1 MTTYKI
7 ASGQL
12 SFSQRLA
19 LSHNYPRSMLNYGVM
34 RRPPNGYHYETRRHI
49 SNTYPRNSY
58 TIRYGLSNVVRN
70 NNRGSSSP
78 SKGGKKK
85 PKRRN
90 PAMRTKVRRQ
100 MTPVRRPRVHHTR
113 VHQPRVHQPGV
124 HQSSS
129 QRRLEDRVHRRAKE
143 ENGQTASCHQLFEN

>member
-1 MTTYKI
+1 MFRNPQ

-19 LSHNYPRSMLNYGVM
+19 LSRNYPRSMLNYGVL

-78 SKGGKKK
+78 SKGGKGNFKK
-85 PKRRN
+85 QKKKKKSGDDDEGGTPDDAPSPATN
-90 PAMRTKVRRQ
+90 PPA
-100 MTPVRRPRVHHTR
+100 
-113 VHQPRVHQPGV
+113 
-124 HQSSS
+124 
-129 QRRLEDRVHRRAKE
+129 EDPPAE
-143 ENGQTASCHQLFEN
+143 DPPAENPPP